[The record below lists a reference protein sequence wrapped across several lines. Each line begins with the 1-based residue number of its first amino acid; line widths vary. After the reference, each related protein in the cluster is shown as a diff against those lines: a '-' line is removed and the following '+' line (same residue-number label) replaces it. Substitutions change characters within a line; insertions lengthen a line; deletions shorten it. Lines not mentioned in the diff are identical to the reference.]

1 LDDEGVKSALELALE
16 RISALPELTPQ
27 EIAEQKERENAPVG
41 TAIAVRYLNGTLSDA
56 ELPAEL
62 GRYEGERQ
70 HIIRRALLATLV
82 RELRFGCDPRD
93 AQRALLGASAVAP
106 LKKNFCDAAAKSFE
120 RILREFE
127 ADKEGRLEEFSA
139 LSRQRLSELGISGSA
154 VRPNLDEDE
163 EWKLAVSRIRQTYE
177 PQLDKLR
184 YELLQKISG

>member
-1 LDDEGVKSALELALE
+1 MDDEGVKSALELALE
-16 RISALPELTPQ
+16 RISALPELTLQ

-62 GRYEGERQ
+62 GRYEGEKQ

-82 RELRFGCDPRD
+82 RELRFGRDPRD

-127 ADKEGRLEEFSA
+127 ADKEGRLEEFAA

-163 EWKLAVSRIRQTYE
+163 EWKLAVSGIRQTYE